1 MRSGSEQPR
10 LNLLT
15 LCLERGRN
23 ITLSETPTCEL
34 CAELSRREAVQEFA
48 VEPYKPFDL
57 TIDGK
62 EVTAEI
68 NGGPARIF
76 IVWD

>member
-1 MRSGSEQPR
+1 MNQEEKQ
-10 LNLLT
+10 LLK
-15 LCLERGRN
+15 N

-34 CAELSRREAVQEFA
+34 CAELARREAVQEFA
-48 VEPYKPFDL
+48 VEPYKPFNL